1 MQTSRVTQAHA
12 ASVFRRGRLRVRI
25 QLRRQTP
32 LAAWKV
38 PRFHVDRNFNVDRPT
53 DYAQSHIPS
62 SIMSQEQ
69 RTYILAPNF
78 RIKPS
83 SGAIA
88 LGSIIADP
96 LRAHRSLTTVEDDRL
111 ATGYPRIEKFSE
123 YERNITRSESGEL
136 SMAVWAQFV
145 QTISA
150 KVSGSHGT
158 THESN
163 YSMET
168 LETAYFITDPK
179 LEEIESR
186 INVPRIKAIVNPG
199 WLPSQRKPVYMVTG
213 VMVAKGFTA
222 NRQRNKEHSGEFEV
236 GVNVPTAG
244 LDVGDNAV
252 RSHNVGDSE
261 SWKAGDD
268 IVFAYQLLKI
278 EVKGWKG
285 TRVEYDELR
294 HKAAFLGNEDDDGDV
309 IEDNSVDGVEGV
321 VSTCKA
327 RPVDLAGSYNS
338 AELMKSEFEAG
349 RIMIECICAPDN
361 ML

>member
-1 MQTSRVTQAHA
+1 M
-12 ASVFRRGRLRVRI
+12 
-25 QLRRQTP
+25 P
-32 LAAWKV
+32 
-38 PRFHVDRNFNVDRPT
+38 
-53 DYAQSHIPS
+53 
-62 SIMSQEQ
+62 QEQ

-83 SGAIA
+83 SRAIT

-111 ATGYPRIEKFSE
+111 VTDYPSVEKFSE

-150 KVSGSHGT
+150 KVSGSRGT
-158 THESN
+158 FHESN

-168 LETAYFITDPK
+168 LETAYFVTDPK

-186 INVPRIKAIVNPG
+186 INAPRIKAIVNPG
-199 WLPSQRKPVYMVTG
+199 WLPGQRKPVYMVTG
-213 VMVAKGFTA
+213 VMIAKGFTA
-222 NRQRNKEHSGEFEV
+222 NRQRNKQHSAEIEAG
-236 GVNVPTAG
+236 GNVPTAG
-244 LDVGDNAV
+244 VDVGINASKS
-252 RSHNVGDSE
+252 RNVGDSE
-261 SWKAGDD
+261 SWKAGED

-285 TRVEYDELR
+285 NKVEYDELR
-294 HKAAFLGNEDDDGDV
+294 HKAAFLGNEDDDEDV
-309 IEDNSVDGVEGV
+309 TEDNGVDGVEGV

-327 RPVDLAGSYNS
+327 RSADLAGSYNS
-338 AELMKSEFEAG
+338 TELMTSQCEAG
-349 RIMIECICAPDN
+349 GIMVECICAPDN
-361 ML
+361 TL

>member
-1 MQTSRVTQAHA
+1 MSR
-12 ASVFRRGRLRVRI
+12 
-25 QLRRQTP
+25 
-32 LAAWKV
+32 
-38 PRFHVDRNFNVDRPT
+38 
-53 DYAQSHIPS
+53 
-62 SIMSQEQ
+62 EQ

-111 ATGYPRIEKFSE
+111 ATDYPCIEKFSE
-123 YERNITRSESGEL
+123 HERNITRSDSGEL

-150 KVSGSHGT
+150 KISGSRGT
-158 THESN
+158 SNESN

-168 LETAYFITDPK
+168 LETTYFITDPK

-186 INVPRIKAIVNPG
+186 INAPRIKAIVNPG

-213 VMVAKGFTA
+213 IMVAKGFTA
-222 NRQRNKEHSGEFEV
+222 NRQRNKQHSGEVEV
-236 GVNVPTAG
+236 GGNVPTAG
-244 LDVGDNAV
+244 VDVGTNAV
-252 RSHNVGDSE
+252 RSHNVGDSD
-261 SWKAGDD
+261 SWKAGED

-285 TRVEYDELR
+285 TKVEYDELR
-294 HKAAFLGNEDDDGDV
+294 HKAAFLGNEDDDEDV
-309 IEDNSVDGVEGV
+309 TEDNGVDTVEGL

-327 RPVDLAGSYNS
+327 RSADLTDSYNA
-338 AELMKSEFEAG
+338 AELITSHCEAG
-349 RIMIECICAPDN
+349 GIMIECICAPEDI
-361 ML
+361 M

>member
-1 MQTSRVTQAHA
+1 M
-12 ASVFRRGRLRVRI
+12 GRI
-25 QLRRQTP
+25 
-32 LAAWKV
+32 
-38 PRFHVDRNFNVDRPT
+38 FNVDSPT
-53 DYAQSHIPS
+53 DYAQTQIPS
-62 SIMSQEQ
+62 IIMSQEQ

-111 ATGYPRIEKFSE
+111 AKDYPRIEKFSE
-123 YERNITRSESGEL
+123 YERNITRSESGEF

-150 KVSGSHGT
+150 KVSGSRGT

-168 LETAYFITDPK
+168 LETAYFITDPN

-186 INVPRIKAIVNPG
+186 INAPRIKAIVNPG
-199 WLPSQRKPVYMVTG
+199 WLPTQRKPVYMVTG
-213 VMVAKGFTA
+213 IMIAKGFTA
-222 NRQRNKEHSGEFEV
+222 YRQRNKQHSGEVEAS
-236 GVNVPTAG
+236 GNIPTAG
-244 LDVGDNAV
+244 VDVGINAA
-252 RSHNVGDSE
+252 RSHSVGDSE
-261 SWKAGDD
+261 SWKAGED

-294 HKAAFLGNEDDDGDV
+294 HKAAFLGNEEDDEDV
-309 IEDNSVDGVEGV
+309 TEDNGVGGVEGV

-327 RPVDLAGSYNS
+327 RPADLAGSYNS
-338 AELMKSEFEAG
+338 AELMTSKFEVG
-349 RIMIECICAPDN
+349 RTMIECICAPDN
-361 ML
+361 IV